1 MINYCNEKLQQ
12 VFIQMTLKEEQEE
25 YEREVR
31 RAYPHIHSQKLLLGT
46 RQICPFPPS
55 RFPLTCPQ
63 MGTQRTKSFP
73 CTGEHSSITKKP
85 WFLLSVAQSPCSCPR
100 PRKEGQ
106 TDGRGCV
113 GRPHEGEVTAVRG
126 LRRAVNQTEK
136 GHFSWPHHPTT
147 SFLVLFSNVSECFV
161 SSGPG

>member
-12 VFIQMTLKEEQEE
+12 VFIEMTLKEEQEE

-31 RAYPHIHSQKLLLGT
+31 RAYPHVHSRKLLLGT
-46 RQICPFPPS
+46 CWICPFPPS
-55 RFPLTCPQ
+55 QFPLTCPQ

-73 CTGEHSSITKKP
+73 CTGEQSSITKKP
-85 WFLLSVAQSPCSCPR
+85 WFLLSVAQSPCSHPR
-100 PRKEGQ
+100 PHKEGQ

-147 SFLVLFSNVSECFV
+147 SLLVLFSNVSECFV